1 MQHYLNN
8 KLFLYMII
16 DKIFLTFVLEK
27 KITQLNPFLNQKKL
41 KRMKQ
46 KLLLSALLCSSL
58 HILLGQNGTRPD
70 EAKVILG
77 SGVVRTIN
85 VVANDNGTAGKT
97 YTLLNVYPAVTSLGN
112 ITINTVGGN
121 ATFKADHTGPQNDTF
136 FYRAQ
141 DNFGG
146 IDTNYVVVRKD
157 ALSLDLYPGDANKDN
172 ICNHIDI
179 LNIGIAYGR
188 TEIVR
193 EGIYFN
199 NDWAPVRAYDWTL
212 TNVKSNYR
220 YSDANGDGTVD
231 SAGDVGT
238 IVKNYNRSIG
248 LVNVHYSP
256 EGGQSFQLI
265 LPDTVKTETSIGS
278 FTVKLNLGS
287 TANKISRAYGLAFSL
302 KYNPLLIKSGNI
314 KFKASKWFSD
324 NETTLNFS
332 QVNPSTGEVD
342 ITLVRTKGNGADGLG
357 ELGVIDVVIEDI
369 LDIISTDFEIK
380 KAVLIDSMY
389 NVLPVT
395 LPAPKPVHVVKK
407 SSSQIN
413 SATKNSGLRYYVND
427 QKLSLKNENTK
438 PLEVSIVNILG
449 KEVSKKMLA
458 PNQLIETDTNLWSSG
473 IYFLRTANEAYK
485 IFVK

>member
-1 MQHYLNN
+1 
-8 KLFLYMII
+8 
-16 DKIFLTFVLEK
+16 
-27 KITQLNPFLNQKKL
+27 
-41 KRMKQ
+41 MKQ
-46 KLLLSALLCSSL
+46 KLLLSALLCSSVQ
-58 HILLGQNGTRPD
+58 ILLGQNGTRPD

-77 SGVVRTIN
+77 SQVVRTIN
-85 VVANDNGTAGKT
+85 VVANDNGTPGKT
-97 YTLLNVYPAVTSLGN
+97 YTLLNVYPAVTSIGN
-112 ITINTVGGN
+112 ITVNTVGGN
-121 ATFKADHTGPQNDTF
+121 ATFQANHNGSQNDTF

-141 DNFGG
+141 DNLGA

-157 ALSLDLYPGDANKDN
+157 ALSLDQYPGDANKDN
-172 ICNHIDI
+172 LCNHIDI
-179 LNIGIAYGR
+179 LNIGIAYGKS
-188 TEIVR
+188 EIMR

-199 NDWAPVRAYDWTL
+199 NNWVLVKAYDWTL

-238 IVKNYNRSIG
+238 IVKNYNRSTG
-248 LVNVHYSP
+248 FVNVHYSP
-256 EGGQSFQLI
+256 TGGESFQL
-265 LPDTVKTETSIGS
+265 LSPDTVKTESSTGN
-278 FTVKLNLGS
+278 FTVKINLGS
-287 TANKISRAYGLAFSL
+287 NAAKIKKAYGLAFTV
-302 KYNPLLIKSGNI
+302 KYDPLQIKPNNI
-314 KFKASKWFSD
+314 IFKASKWFSD

-332 QVNPSTGEVD
+332 QINPNTGEVD
-342 ITLVRTKGNGADGLG
+342 ITLVRTTGNGADGLG

-369 LDIISTDFEIK
+369 LQGIDLNFEITK
-380 KAVLIDSMY
+380 PVLIDSVY

-395 LPAPKPVHVVKK
+395 IPTPKPVHIVKK

-413 SATKNSGLRYYVND
+413 STTKNSGLRYYVND

-458 PNQLIETDTNLWSSG
+458 PNQLIETETNLWSSG